1 MRLHNA
7 STKRKKNKT
16 SSQKNPSFVDIEL
29 TKIKKPALLRQ
40 NITAVRC
47 ERLDSFQKQDKYI

>member
-1 MRLHNA
+1 MRLQ
-7 STKRKKNKT
+7 KEKKIRPPPK
-16 SSQKNPSFVDIEL
+16 KNPSFVDIEL